1 MKHLKLW
8 ITFSVSVII
17 VIFLTFFLTA
27 FVGFMMV
34 RPQIENRAEPFHFMP
49 LIAFLFTAVL
59 ISTTLT
65 ILVSRWI
72 LVPIGHLIHALQEVA
87 AGNFKVRLDENPASY
102 VQVQEMNKNFNNM
115 VKKLNS
121 TEMLQSDFIQNVSHE
136 FKTPL
141 ASIEGYTTLLH
152 AAPLSDE
159 LHDYTGRILKSA
171 QQLSSL
177 SGNILKLS
185 KLENQQEPDKQEN
198 FFLDEQLRQ
207 VILTLEHWWSEKQI
221 DIDLDL
227 PEVMFFGDVD
237 LLYQVWINLISNA
250 IKFTPEF
257 GTITVSLAAAPDQVE
272 VTIKDSGI
280 GMNEEM
286 QERIFDKFYQGDSGH
301 SMEGNGLGL
310 TLVRKIVTLCRG
322 QIRVSSQYGKG
333 SEFIVQLPV
342 TAPAD

>member
-8 ITFSVSVII
+8 ITFSVSVI
-17 VIFLTFFLTA
+17 VVFFLTFFLTA
-27 FVGFMMV
+27 LIGFMLV
-34 RPQIENRAEPFHFMP
+34 RPQLQERIDSFPMVP
-49 LIAFLFTAVL
+49 LVGLLFTAVI
-59 ISTTLT
+59 ISTIMT

-87 AGNFKVRLDENPASY
+87 AGNFKIRLDEQSSY
-102 VQVQEMNKNFNNM
+102 EQIREMNVNFNNM

-121 TEMLQSDFIQNVSHE
+121 IEMIQSDFIQNVSHE

-152 AAPLSDE
+152 AAPLSEE

-185 KLENQQEPDKQEN
+185 RLENEQEMEKKET
-198 FFLDEQLRQ
+198 FYLDEQLRQ
-207 VILTLEHWWSEKQI
+207 VILTLEQWWSEKQL

-227 PEVMFFGDVD
+227 PSVKYYGNVD
-237 LLYQVWINLISNA
+237 LLYQVWINLMTNA
-250 IKFTPEF
+250 IKFTPEY
-257 GTITVSLAAAPDQVE
+257 GTITVILTHLPDQIV
-272 VTIKDSGI
+272 VNIRDTGI
-280 GMNEEM
+280 GMSEEV
-286 QERIFDKFYQGDSGH
+286 QERIFDKFYQGESGH

-310 TLVRKIVTLCRG
+310 ALVKKIVTMCCGRI
-322 QIRVSSQYGKG
+322 QVSSHPKKG
-333 SEFIVQLPV
+333 SEFIVRLP
-342 TAPAD
+342 AREYRD